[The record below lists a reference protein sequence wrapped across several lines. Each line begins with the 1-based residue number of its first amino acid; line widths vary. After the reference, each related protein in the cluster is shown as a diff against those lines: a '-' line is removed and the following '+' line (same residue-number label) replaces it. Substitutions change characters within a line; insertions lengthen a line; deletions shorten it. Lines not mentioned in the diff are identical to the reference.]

1 MLKIFRNS
9 KSDKLADRVV
19 YRVKG
24 MNCDAC
30 AKMIE
35 LDLEDAGYKATCNYA
50 NSLLEVHEADPNKD
64 GERIKSILEKSGYQ
78 IARLEK

>member
-1 MLKIFRNS
+1 
-9 KSDKLADRVV
+9 
-19 YRVKG
+19 
-24 MNCDAC
+24 
-30 AKMIE
+30 MIE